1 MLIKEREAPPP
12 AFALFELG
20 FRPFFAAAALFA
32 VLAMGVWMSLYLHS
46 ADWIAPPFGI
56 IYWHAHEMIFGY
68 TLAVIA
74 GFLLTAVTN
83 WTGQPGI
90 RGGRLAG
97 LFLTW
102 LAARVLFGMASETTL
117 MWAAYADTLFLLGLI
132 LGVAHPVLKVRQ
144 WQQMG
149 IIGKLVLLLLAN
161 LVFYLGALGGLAN
174 GVATGLYMG
183 LYLVLA
189 LLFEMARRVMPF
201 FIEKGVSETFKPR
214 NRKWVDWGS
223 LLLLLIWAV
232 LDLFFS
238 APGAVGVLSLLLV
251 AVHAR
256 RLADW
261 YTPGIFKVPLL
272 WSLYIGYAF
281 LVLGFL
287 FKAGAIWAGLPP
299 SLAVHAFTVGG
310 IGLVTLGM
318 MSRVGLAHT
327 GRNIFDA
334 PGFLRLIFGLML
346 FAALVRV
353 LLPIVDLSHY
363 TLWIGLSQ
371 VAWMVCFGWFTAL
384 YLPFLLTPRTDGRR
398 G

>member
-1 MLIKEREAPPP
+1 MLIQERATPLP

-32 VLAMGVWMSLYLHS
+32 VLVMGIWMSLYLHS
-46 ADWIAPPFGI
+46 AEWIAPSFGSV
-56 IYWHAHEMIFGY
+56 YWHAHEMIFGY
-68 TLAVIA
+68 ALAVIA

-90 RGGRLAG
+90 RGGLLAG
-97 LFLTW
+97 LFLPW
-102 LAARVLFGMASETTL
+102 LAARVLFSMASDTTL
-117 MWAAYADTLFLLGLI
+117 IWAASADTLFLLGLI
-132 LGVAHPVLKVRQ
+132 LGVVHPVLKVRQ

-161 LVFYLGALGGLAN
+161 LVFYMGALGFLAN
-174 GVATGLYMG
+174 GVVTGIYMG

-189 LLFEMARRVMPF
+189 LLFAMARRVMPF

-223 LLLLLIWAV
+223 LVLLLLWAV
-232 LDLFFS
+232 LDLFF
-238 APGAVGVLSLLLV
+238 AVPRAVGVLSLLLV
-251 AVHAR
+251 AVHTL

-272 WSLYIGYAF
+272 WSLYIGYGF
-281 LVLGFL
+281 LALGFL
-287 FKAGAIWAGLPP
+287 FKAGAIWADLPA

-310 IGLVTLGM
+310 IGLMTLGM

-334 PGFLRLIFGLML
+334 PGFLGFIFGLML
-346 FAALVRV
+346 VAGLVRV
-353 LLPIVDLSHY
+353 ILPIVDMSHY

-371 VAWMVCFGWFTAL
+371 LAWMVCFGWFATL
-384 YLPFLLTPRTDGRR
+384 YLPFLLSPRTDGRR